1 MRASLNYRTLQA
13 TETVF
18 GASVVVITVANC
30 LTFVTVGLLV
40 VAAVG
45 AAAKTINTW
54 VAALVIARLA
64 LGGWEQLGGQVCQT
78 SDDPLFYVLVLNIFR
93 GRVEFLEGRLDWI
106 LLAVSAWRAVH
117 ATRITAA
124 VTWVIE
130 IGVQIGLGGGPSW
143 RSSPSSRSFLANGFL
158 PPPSSSSA
166 CARRFDANGS
176 PRAEAQL

>member
-45 AAAKTINTW
+45 AAAKTINIW

-130 IGVQIGLGGGPSW
+130 IGVQIGLGGGAVVAI
-143 RSSPSSRSFLANGFL
+143 FAFF
-158 PPPSSSSA
+158 A
-166 CARRFDANGS
+166 IFARPIPTKN
-176 PRAEAQL
+176 